1 MYTLEMARAHI
12 QELHEMAE
20 RSRPVGR
27 HNTLNRVKKFVA
39 RTRTGR

>member
-20 RSRPVGR
+20 RSRPVGPR
-27 HNTLNRVKKFVA
+27 PTLTRVKKFVA
-39 RTRTGR
+39 RATGR

>member
-20 RSRPVGR
+20 RTRPVR
-27 HNTLNRVKKFVA
+27 PRTTLTRVRKFVA
-39 RTRTGR
+39 RTTGR